1 MKKYKSNYMFTI
13 MFQICSFLLSLFPG
27 IFIMW
32 LVTNP
37 DDAMGVLY
45 IFPSYIVLI
54 LFFTV
59 LGNVIHFIISLFTEH
74 KVYIDEKTITLK
86 GKKILTE
93 SMKTEDVGLIVFDHG
108 MITKYGG
115 NIPCSI
121 TLINHDD
128 TESLNINNPSFFMI
142 LKIKNQC
149 KKAKFK
155 FNNWKWYIIWCM
167 IFTAFNTVLSLFI

>member
-13 MFQICSFLLSLFPG
+13 MFQICSLLLSLFPG
-27 IFIMW
+27 IFITW

-59 LGNVIHFIISLFTEH
+59 LGNVIHFIISLFTKH
-74 KVYIDEKTITLK
+74 TVCIDEKTITLK

-93 SMKTEDVGLIVFDHG
+93 SMKTEDIGLIVFDHG
-108 MITKYGG
+108 MITKYGR

-142 LKIKNQC
+142 LKIKKQC

>member
-108 MITKYGG
+108 MITKYGR

>member
-13 MFQICSFLLSLFPG
+13 MFQICSLLLSLFPG
-27 IFIMW
+27 IFITW

-45 IFPSYIVLI
+45 IFHSYIVLI

>member
-59 LGNVIHFIISLFTEH
+59 LGNVIHFIISLFTKH
-74 KVYIDEKTITLK
+74 TVYIDEKTITLK

-108 MITKYGG
+108 RITIYGR

-142 LKIKNQC
+142 LKIKKQC

-155 FNNWKWYIIWCM
+155 FNNWKWYVIWCM
-167 IFTAFNTVLSLFI
+167 IFTAFNTILSLFI

>member
-1 MKKYKSNYMFTI
+1 
-13 MFQICSFLLSLFPG
+13 MFQICSFLLALFPG

>member
-1 MKKYKSNYMFTI
+1 MKRYKFNYVFTFT
-13 MFQICSFLLSLFPG
+13 FQMYNFLLSLFPG
-27 IFIMW
+27 LFILWISANGVAGIVNIFLMY
-32 LVTNP
+32 LVLLLF
-37 DDAMGVLY
+37 V
-45 IFPSYIVLI
+45 IVFGNTIHLLI
-54 LFFTV
+54 C
-59 LGNVIHFIISLFTEH
+59 LFTEH

-93 SMKTEDVGLIVFDHG
+93 CMKTENVGLIVFDPG

-142 LKIKNQC
+142 LKIKKQC

-155 FNNWKWYIIWCM
+155 FDNWKWYIIWCM
-167 IFTAFNTVLSLFI
+167 IFTVAVAVLSFFV

>member
-59 LGNVIHFIISLFTEH
+59 LGNVIHFIISLFTKH
-74 KVYIDEKTITLK
+74 TVYIDEKTITLK

-108 MITKYGG
+108 RITIYGR

-142 LKIKNQC
+142 LKIKKQC

-167 IFTAFNTVLSLFI
+167 IFTAFNTILSLFI